1 MQKKQTPSNAKA
13 FRVFFS
19 NSNFIT
25 YTHKYPQIIVSLL
38 FRGRLIIQ
46 ETWFLLEHIKH

>member
-1 MQKKQTPSNAKA
+1 MQKNRHPVMLRHFGCFLATQILL
-13 FRVFFS
+13 R
-19 NSNFIT
+19 
-25 YTHKYPQIIVSLL
+25 THKYPQIIVSLL